1 MTRDDAKKRFDSFGK
16 TFTLDQA
23 RQDVHILIDAIY
35 DALEAEIRAKHEWVM
50 DQKKQTEFYFDKS
63 QESRAELQVKDKEL
77 RVIKKIAQDAYTLG
91 VSQATEMDRFWETF
105 GLLDESVSVDD
116 AIAFFKAKD
125 ERITELEAI
134 VKKMRNCHNC
144 SAFQCLLNFERVN
157 ACKENKL
164 YLWQLKTK

>member
-1 MTRDDAKKRFDSFGK
+1 MGYGSK
-16 TFTLDQA
+16 
-23 RQDVHILIDAIY
+23 
-35 DALEAEIRAKHEWVM
+35 
-50 DQKKQTEFYFDKS
+50 KKQTEFYFDKS

-125 ERITELEAI
+125 ERIAELFSELSATYENCYHKDIENQRLKRRIARLEAI
-134 VKKMRNCHNC
+134 MHKQRDGRIHHLSDNGSYSLEPCCECRSKV
-144 SAFQCLLNFERVN
+144 VN
-157 ACKENKL
+157 A
-164 YLWQLKTK
+164 KTP